1 VHRTHAYS
9 NRQINHTHT
18 HIFDI
23 RLPKCYKL
31 KARKTEKG
39 WTDTTRQDLK
49 ETGMFRQEAHELCAD
64 TEDMSPNVSLT
75 PAGPRIKMYVP
86 GNYVYNIINM

>member
-1 VHRTHAYS
+1 
-9 NRQINHTHT
+9 
-18 HIFDI
+18 
-23 RLPKCYKL
+23 
-31 KARKTEKG
+31 
-39 WTDTTRQDLK
+39 
-49 ETGMFRQEAHELCAD
+49 MFRQEAHELCAD